1 VIETQIW
8 APGWYL
14 SVGPAELGLSLAPFM
29 LDRAP
34 IICNDS
40 SPTDTDDSEARAEK
54 ERADRRKVLALNKF
68 GHAAQGVRR
77 QFDPCRSLHF
87 IMYLDD

>member
-14 SVGPAELGLSLAPFM
+14 TVGPAELGLSLAPFM

-40 SPTDTDDSEARAEK
+40 SPTDTDDSEA
-54 ERADRRKVLALNKF
+54 
-68 GHAAQGVRR
+68 VRR
-77 QFDPCRSLHF
+77 RNAPTAERCWP
-87 IMYLDD
+87 